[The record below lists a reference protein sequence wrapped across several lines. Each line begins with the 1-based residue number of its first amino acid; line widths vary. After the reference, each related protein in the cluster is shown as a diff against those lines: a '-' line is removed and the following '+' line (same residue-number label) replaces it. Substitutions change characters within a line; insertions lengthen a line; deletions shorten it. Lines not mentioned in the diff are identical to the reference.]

1 MNEVKKCSLSGI
13 AFSMDIEAYNELQN
27 YLKALKTNYKDSPD
41 GAEIVA
47 DIEARIAELIL
58 STQDNTR
65 VVELPLVKN
74 IIAQMGSPEDIRGEE
89 EEEEQAQPKHTP
101 LDRNPRRLYRDLE
114 NAKLGGVCSGI
125 AKYFDVDPAWIRVAM
140 FLPLIMSCF
149 SHIPLFGWMGPLMGN
164 LFGVFIICYVVMWFA
179 VPVARTARQKLEM
192 NGQPI
197 TAQNIASSAAANDPD
212 AKAKAVVASTVST
225 AGQIAL
231 LLLKMFA
238 GLIVFFLVLF
248 ACALLI
254 GLFAIVVGGHE
265 LMPADIPM
273 SVPVLAIFIPFIPT
287 LLMIYVL
294 MCLIASRHSNGKVL
308 LFGVAL
314 WILSILLCA
323 GIAIKHGVAPRAIDG
338 YELKKEEIMQEE
350 IEINGERITLEELVK
365 QVEEDGAIDL
375 NGDWTLPEGAHE
387 AGKQKPLVKIETKDA
402 KPKTSNNSAI
412 KINVNES
419 EKGADFTVEAGGE
432 KLIEVKVNEQ

>member
-27 YLKALKTNYKDSPD
+27 YLTVLKANYKGSPD

-89 EEEEQAQPKHTP
+89 EEEQAQPKHTP

-125 AKYFDVDPAWIRVAM
+125 ARYFDVDPAWIRVAM

-273 SVPVLAIFIPFIPT
+273 AVPVLAIFIPFIPT

-375 NGDWTLPEGAHE
+375 NGDWTLPEGAYE
-387 AGKQKPLVKIETKDA
+387 AGKQKPIVKIETKDA

>member
-27 YLKALKTNYKDSPD
+27 YLTALKTNYKDSPD

-47 DIEARIAELIL
+47 DIEARIVELIL
-58 STQDNTR
+58 STQDNTH

-74 IIAQMGSPEDIRGEE
+74 IIAQMGSPEDIRGE

-125 AKYFDVDPAWIRVAM
+125 ARYFDVDPAWIRVAM

>member
-13 AFSMDIEAYNELQN
+13 AFSMDIEAYKELQN
-27 YLKALKTNYKDSPD
+27 YLTALKTNYKDSPD

-74 IIAQMGSPEDIRGEE
+74 IIAQMGTPEDIRGEE
-89 EEEEQAQPKHTP
+89 EEQPQPKHTP

-140 FLPLIMSCF
+140 FLPLILSCF
-149 SHIPLFGWMGPLMGN
+149 SHISLFGWMGPLMGN
-164 LFGVFIICYVVMWFA
+164 LFGVFIICYLVMWFA

-225 AGQIAL
+225 AGKIAL

-238 GLIVFFLVLF
+238 GLIVFVLVLF

-254 GLFAIVVGGHE
+254 GLFALVVGGNE

-273 SVPVLAIFIPFIPT
+273 SVPITGIFIPLIPT

-294 MCLIASRHSNGKVL
+294 MCMIASRRSNGKVL
-308 LFGVAL
+308 LAGVLL

-323 GIAIKHGVAPRAIDG
+323 GIAIKHEVAPRAIDG
-338 YELKKEEIMQEE
+338 FELKKEEIMQEE
-350 IEINGERITLEELVK
+350 IELNGERITIQELIDE
-365 QVEEDGAIDL
+365 VEAEGEINLD
-375 NGDWTLPEGAHE
+375 GDWTIPEGTNDE
-387 AGKQKPLVKIETKDA
+387 GGKEPLVKIETNNA
-402 KPKTSNNSAI
+402 KAETSTNPAI

-419 EKGADFTVEAGGE
+419 EKGADFSVEAGGE

>member
-74 IIAQMGSPEDIRGEE
+74 IIAQMGSPEDIRGE

>member
-27 YLKALKTNYKDSPD
+27 YLTALKTNYKDSPD

-89 EEEEQAQPKHTP
+89 EEQQAQPKHTP

-125 AKYFDVDPAWIRVAM
+125 ARYFDVDPAWIRVAM

-402 KPKTSNNSAI
+402 KTKTSNNSAI

>member
-27 YLKALKTNYKDSPD
+27 YLTALKTNYKDSPD

-89 EEEEQAQPKHTP
+89 EEQAQPKHTP

-125 AKYFDVDPAWIRVAM
+125 ARYFDVDPAWIRVAM

>member
-27 YLKALKTNYKDSPD
+27 YLKALKANYKDSPD

-74 IIAQMGSPEDIRGEE
+74 IIAQMGSPEDIAGDEGEE
-89 EEEEQAQPKHTP
+89 AQQPKHSPT
-101 LDRNPRRLYRDLE
+101 DRNPRRLYRDME

-125 AKYFDVDPAWIRVAM
+125 AKYFDVDPVWIRAAM
-140 FLPLIMSCF
+140 FLPLVMSCF
-149 SHIPLFGWMGPLMGN
+149 SHIPLFGWLGPLMGN
-164 LFGVFIICYVVMWFA
+164 LFGVFVICYFVMWFA

-197 TAQNIASSAAANDPD
+197 TAQTIASSAAANDPD
-212 AKAKAVVASTVST
+212 AQAKAVMASTVST
-225 AGQIAL
+225 AGKIAL
-231 LLLKMFA
+231 LILKMVA
-238 GLIVFFLVLF
+238 GIIVFGLVIF
-248 ACALLI
+248 ACALLL

-265 LMPADIPM
+265 LMPTDIPM
-273 SVPVLAIFIPFIPT
+273 SVPILGIFIPLIPA
-287 LLMIYVL
+287 LMMIYIL
-294 MCLIASRHSNGKVL
+294 MCLIASRRSNGKVL
-308 LFGVAL
+308 LIGVIL
-314 WILSILLCA
+314 WILSIMLCA
-323 GIAIKHGVAPRAIDG
+323 AIAIRHEVAPRAIDG
-338 YELKKEEIMQEE
+338 IELKKEEIMQEE
-350 IEINGERITLEELVK
+350 IEINGERITLEELLK
-365 QVEEDGAIDL
+365 QVEEDGEIDL
-375 NGDWTLPEGAHE
+375 NGVWTLPEGANE
-387 AGKQKPLVKIETKDA
+387 AGQQKPLVKIETKDA

>member
-27 YLKALKTNYKDSPD
+27 YLTALKTNYKDSPD

-89 EEEEQAQPKHTP
+89 EEEQQAQPKHTP

-338 YELKKEEIMQEE
+338 YELKKEEIMLEE

-402 KPKTSNNSAI
+402 KPKTSNDSAI
-412 KINVNES
+412 KINVNEN

>member
-27 YLKALKTNYKDSPD
+27 YLTALKTNYKDSPD

-89 EEEEQAQPKHTP
+89 EEEQQAQPKHTP

-338 YELKKEEIMQEE
+338 YELKKEEIMLEE

-375 NGDWTLPEGAHE
+375 NGDWTLPEGANE
-387 AGKQKPLVKIETKDA
+387 AGKQEPLVKIETKDA
-402 KPKTSNNSAI
+402 KPKTSNDSAI

>member
-27 YLKALKTNYKDSPD
+27 YLKALKANYKDSPD

-74 IIAQMGSPEDIRGEE
+74 IIAQMGMPEEILGEE
-89 EEEEQAQPKHTP
+89 EDAPQPKHSPT
-101 LDRNPRRLYRDLE
+101 DRNPRRLYRDME

-125 AKYFDVDPAWIRVAM
+125 AKYFEVDPAWIRVAM

-149 SHIPLFGWMGPLMGN
+149 SPIPLFGWMGPQMGN
-164 LFGVFIICYVVMWFA
+164 LFGVFIICYLVMWFA

-197 TAQNIASSAAANDPD
+197 TVQTIASSAAANDPD
-212 AKAKAVVASTVST
+212 AKAKAVMANTVST
-225 AGQIAL
+225 AGKIAL
-231 LLLKMFA
+231 MLLKMLA

-254 GLFAIVVGGHE
+254 GLFAVVVGGHE

-273 SVPVLAIFIPFIPT
+273 SVPILGIFIPLIPA
-287 LLMIYVL
+287 LMMIYIL
-294 MCLIASRHSNGKVL
+294 MCLIASRRSNGKVL
-308 LFGVAL
+308 LVGVFL
-314 WILSILLCA
+314 WILSIMLCA
-323 GIAIKHGVAPRAIDG
+323 GIAIKHEVAPRAIDSFD
-338 YELKKEEIMQEE
+338 LKKEEIMQEE
-350 IEINGERITLEELVK
+350 IEINGERITLEKLIK
-365 QVEEDGAIDL
+365 QVEEDGKIDL
-375 NGDWTLPEGAHE
+375 NGDWTIPEGTNE
-387 AGKQKPLVKIETKDA
+387 AGEKKPLVKIEAKDA
-402 KPKTSNNSAI
+402 KVDTGNGKGI
-412 KINVNES
+412 KVNINES
-419 EKGADFTVEAGGE
+419 EKGADFTIEAGGE

>member
-27 YLKALKTNYKDSPD
+27 YLKALKDNYKDSPD

-74 IIAQMGSPEDIRGEE
+74 IIAQMGTPEDILGEDE
-89 EEEEQAQPKHTP
+89 PQPQPRHTP
-101 LDRNPRRLYRDLE
+101 TDRNPRRLYRDME

-149 SHIPLFGWMGPLMGN
+149 GNIPLFGWMSPLMGN
-164 LFGVFIICYVVMWFA
+164 LFGVFIICYLVMWFA

-197 TAQNIASSAAANDPD
+197 TAQTIASSAAINDPD

-225 AGQIAL
+225 AGKIAL

-238 GLIVFFLVLF
+238 GLIVFGLVLF
-248 ACALLI
+248 ACALFI
-254 GLFAIVVGGHE
+254 GLFVIIVGGSE
-265 LMPADIPM
+265 LLPADIPM
-273 SVPVLAIFIPFIPT
+273 SVPVLAIFIPLIPAV
-287 LLMIYVL
+287 LMIYIL
-294 MCLIASRHSNGKVL
+294 MCLIASRRSNGKVL
-308 LFGVAL
+308 LIGVLL
-314 WILSILLCA
+314 WIISIILCA
-323 GIAIKHGVAPRAIDG
+323 VIAIRHEVAPRAIDG
-338 YELKKEEIMQEE
+338 LDLKTEEILHEE
-350 IEINGERITLEELVK
+350 IELDGKRMTIEELIK
-365 QVEEDGAIDL
+365 QVKEEDAIDL
-375 NGDWTLPEGAHE
+375 NGKWTIPENTENTGE
-387 AGKQKPLVKIETKDA
+387 KKPIVKIETDDA
-402 KPKTSNNSAI
+402 KVETSNTPAI

>member
-27 YLKALKTNYKDSPD
+27 YLTALKANYKGSPD

-89 EEEEQAQPKHTP
+89 EEEQAQPKHTP

-125 AKYFDVDPAWIRVAM
+125 ARYFDVDPAWIRVAM

>member
-13 AFSMDIEAYNELQN
+13 AFSMDIEAYNELNN
-27 YLKALKTNYKDSPD
+27 YLTALKKNYKDSPD

-47 DIEARIAELIL
+47 DIEARVVELIL

-74 IIAQMGSPEDIRGEE
+74 IIAQLGTPEDIRGEE
-89 EEEEQAQPKHTP
+89 DEEPMPRHTAAE
-101 LDRNPRRLYRDLE
+101 RNPRRLYRDLE

-140 FLPLIMSCF
+140 FLPLLMSCF

-164 LFGVFIICYVVMWFA
+164 LFGVFLICYLVMWFA

-197 TAQNIASSAAANDPD
+197 NTQTIASSSAANDPD
-212 AKAKAVVASTVST
+212 AKAKAIMASTVST
-225 AGQIAL
+225 AGKIAML
-231 LLLKMFA
+231 ILKMVA
-238 GLIVFFLVLF
+238 GLIVFGLVLF

-254 GLFAIVVGGHE
+254 GLFAVVVGGHE
-265 LMPADIPM
+265 LMPVDIPM
-273 SVPVLAIFIPFIPT
+273 SVPILGIFIPLIPAI
-287 LLMIYVL
+287 LMIYIL
-294 MCLIASRHSNGKVL
+294 MCLIASRHSNGKILLAGVL
-308 LFGVAL
+308 L
-314 WILSILLCA
+314 WILSIMLCA
-323 GIAIKHGVAPRAIDG
+323 AIAIKHEVAPRAIDG
-338 YELKKEEIMQEE
+338 LELSKEQLLQEE
-350 IEINGERITLEELVK
+350 IEVDGERMTIEELIK
-365 QVEEDGAIDL
+365 QVEEEGAIDL
-375 NGDWTLPEGAHE
+375 DGDWTIPENTNK
-387 AGKQKPLVKIETKDA
+387 AGEKKPLVKIETNNA
-402 KPKTSNNSAI
+402 KANTSNNPAI

>member
-47 DIEARIAELIL
+47 DIEARIVELIL

-74 IIAQMGSPEDIRGEE
+74 IIAQMGSPEDIRGE

-308 LFGVAL
+308 LFGVVL

-323 GIAIKHGVAPRAIDG
+323 GIAIKHEVAPRAIDG

>member
-27 YLKALKTNYKDSPD
+27 YLKALKANYKDSPD

-74 IIAQMGSPEDIRGEE
+74 IIAQMGTPEDILGEE
-89 EEEEQAQPKHTP
+89 EDAPQPKHSPT
-101 LDRNPRRLYRDLE
+101 DRNPRRLYRDME

-125 AKYFDVDPAWIRVAM
+125 AKYFEVDPAWIRVAM

-164 LFGVFIICYVVMWFA
+164 LFGVFIICYLVMWFA

-197 TAQNIASSAAANDPD
+197 TAQTIASSAAANDPD
-212 AKAKAVVASTVST
+212 AKAKAVMANTVST
-225 AGQIAL
+225 AGKIAL

-254 GLFAIVVGGHE
+254 GLFAVVVGGHE

-273 SVPVLAIFIPFIPT
+273 SVPILGIFIPLIPA
-287 LLMIYVL
+287 LMMIYIL
-294 MCLIASRHSNGKVL
+294 MCLIASRRSNGKVL
-308 LFGVAL
+308 LAGVFL

-323 GIAIKHGVAPRAIDG
+323 GIAIKHEVAPRAIDS

-350 IEINGERITLEELVK
+350 IEINGERITLEELLK
-365 QVEEDGAIDL
+365 QVEEDGEIDL
-375 NGDWTLPEGAHE
+375 NGVWTIPEGTDE
-387 AGKQKPLVKIETKDA
+387 AGKKEPLVKIETKDA
-402 KPKTSNNSAI
+402 KVNTDNGKGI
-412 KINVNES
+412 KVNINES

>member
-27 YLKALKTNYKDSPD
+27 YLTALKNNYKDSPD

-74 IIAQMGSPEDIRGEE
+74 IIAQMGTPEDILGDEE
-89 EEEEQAQPKHTP
+89 DAPQPKHSPT
-101 LDRNPRRLYRDLE
+101 DRNPRRLYRDME

-149 SHIPLFGWMGPLMGN
+149 THIPLFGWMGPLMGN

-197 TAQNIASSAAANDPD
+197 TAQTIASSAAANDPD
-212 AKAKAVVASTVST
+212 AKAKAVMANTVST
-225 AGQIAL
+225 AGKIAL

-254 GLFAIVVGGHE
+254 GLFAIIVGGHE

-273 SVPVLAIFIPFIPT
+273 SVPTLAIFVPLIPT
-287 LLMIYVL
+287 IMMIYIL
-294 MCLIASRHSNGKVL
+294 MCLIASRKSNGKVL
-308 LFGVAL
+308 LAGVVL

-323 GIAIKHGVAPRAIDG
+323 GIAIKHEVAPRAIDSFD
-338 YELKKEEIMQEE
+338 LKKEEIMQEE

-365 QVEEDGAIDL
+365 QVEEDGEIDL
-375 NGDWTLPEGAHE
+375 NGDWTIPEGKNE
-387 AGKQKPLVKIETKDA
+387 TGKKEPLVKIETKDA
-402 KPKTSNNSAI
+402 KVDTGNGKGI
-412 KINVNES
+412 KVNINES

>member
-27 YLKALKTNYKDSPD
+27 YLTALKQNYKDSPD

-47 DIEARIAELIL
+47 DIEARVAELIL

-65 VVELPLVKN
+65 VVGLPLIKN
-74 IIAQMGSPEDIRGEE
+74 IIAQLGTPEDIRGEE
-89 EEEEQAQPKHTP
+89 YDETSQPKHTP

-114 NAKLGGVCSGI
+114 NAKLGGVCAGV
-125 AKYFDVDPAWIRVAM
+125 AKYFDIDPVWMRALI

-149 SHIPLFGWMGPLMGN
+149 GHIPLFEWMRPLMGN
-164 LFGVFIICYVVMWFA
+164 LFGVFLICYLVMWFA

-192 NGQPI
+192 NGRPI
-197 TAQNIASSAAANDPD
+197 NAQTIASSAAANDPD
-212 AKAKAVVASTVST
+212 AKAKAVMAGTVST
-225 AGQIAL
+225 AGKIAM
-231 LLLKMFA
+231 LLLKMVA
-238 GLIVFFLVLF
+238 GLIVFGLVLF

-273 SVPVLAIFIPFIPT
+273 SVPILAIFIPLIPAI
-287 LLMIYVL
+287 LMIYIL
-294 MCLIASRHSNGKVL
+294 MCLIASRHSNGKIL
-308 LFGVAL
+308 LGGVIL
-314 WILSILLCA
+314 WILTIMLCA
-323 GIAIKHGVAPRAIDG
+323 MIAIKHEVAPRAIDG
-338 YELKKEEIMQEE
+338 LELKREEILQEE
-350 IEINGERITLEELVK
+350 IEVNGERITIEELIK
-365 QVEEDGAIDL
+365 QVEEEGEIDL
-375 NGDWTLPEGAHE
+375 NGDWTLPEESETTGTN
-387 AGKQKPLVKIETKDA
+387 KPLVKIETNNA
-402 KPKTSNNSAI
+402 KANTSNNPAI

>member
-13 AFSMDIEAYNELQN
+13 AFSMDIEAYKELQN
-27 YLKALKTNYKDSPD
+27 YLTALKTNYKDSPD

-74 IIAQMGSPEDIRGEE
+74 IIAQMGTPEDIRGEE
-89 EEEEQAQPKHTP
+89 EEQPQPKHTP

-114 NAKLGGVCSGI
+114 NAKLGGVCSGV

-140 FLPLIMSCF
+140 FLPLILSCF

-225 AGQIAL
+225 AGKIAL

-238 GLIVFFLVLF
+238 GLIVFVLVLF

-254 GLFAIVVGGHE
+254 GLFALVVGGNE

-273 SVPVLAIFIPFIPT
+273 SVPITGIFIPLIPT

-294 MCLIASRHSNGKVL
+294 MCMIASRRSNGKVL
-308 LFGVAL
+308 LAGVLL

-323 GIAIKHGVAPRAIDG
+323 GIAIKHEVAPRAIDG
-338 YELKKEEIMQEE
+338 FELKKEEIMQEE
-350 IEINGERITLEELVK
+350 IELNGERITIQELIDE
-365 QVEEDGAIDL
+365 VEAEGEIDL
-375 NGDWTLPEGAHE
+375 NGDWTFPEGTNDE
-387 AGKQKPLVKIETKDA
+387 GGKKPLVKIETNNA
-402 KPKTSNNSAI
+402 KAETSTNPAI

-419 EKGADFTVEAGGE
+419 EKGADFSVEAGGE

>member
-27 YLKALKTNYKDSPD
+27 YLKALKANYKDSPD

-74 IIAQMGSPEDIRGEE
+74 IIAQMGTPEDILGDEE
-89 EEEEQAQPKHTP
+89 DAPQPKHSPT
-101 LDRNPRRLYRDLE
+101 DRNPRRLYRDME

-149 SHIPLFGWMGPLMGN
+149 THIPLFGWMGPLMGN
-164 LFGVFIICYVVMWFA
+164 LFGVFIICYLVMWFA

-197 TAQNIASSAAANDPD
+197 TAQTIASSAAANDPD
-212 AKAKAVVASTVST
+212 AKAKAVMANTVST
-225 AGQIAL
+225 AGKIAL

-273 SVPVLAIFIPFIPT
+273 SVPTLAIFVPLIPT
-287 LLMIYVL
+287 IMMIYIL
-294 MCLIASRHSNGKVL
+294 MCLIASRKSNGKVL
-308 LFGVAL
+308 LAGVVL
-314 WILSILLCA
+314 WVLSILLCA
-323 GIAIKHGVAPRAIDG
+323 GIAIKHEVAPRAIDS

-365 QVEEDGAIDL
+365 QVEEDGEIDL
-375 NGDWTLPEGAHE
+375 NGDWTFPEGTNE
-387 AGKQKPLVKIETKDA
+387 TGKKEPLVKIETKDA
-402 KPKTSNNSAI
+402 KVDTGNGKGI
-412 KINVNES
+412 KVNINES

>member
-13 AFSMDIEAYNELQN
+13 AFSMDIEAYKELQN
-27 YLKALKTNYKDSPD
+27 YLTALKTNYKDSPD

-74 IIAQMGSPEDIRGEE
+74 IIAQMGTPEDIRGEE
-89 EEEEQAQPKHTP
+89 EEQPQPKHTP

-140 FLPLIMSCF
+140 FLPLILSCF

-164 LFGVFIICYVVMWFA
+164 LFGVFIICYLVMWFA

-225 AGQIAL
+225 AGKIAL

-238 GLIVFFLVLF
+238 GLIVFVLVLF

-254 GLFAIVVGGHE
+254 GLFALVVGGNE

-273 SVPVLAIFIPFIPT
+273 SVPITGIFIPLIPT

-294 MCLIASRHSNGKVL
+294 MCMIASRRSNGKVL
-308 LFGVAL
+308 LAGVLL

-323 GIAIKHGVAPRAIDG
+323 GIAIKHEVAPRAIDG
-338 YELKKEEIMQEE
+338 FELKKEEIMQEE
-350 IEINGERITLEELVK
+350 IELNGERITIQELIDE
-365 QVEEDGAIDL
+365 VEAEGEINLD
-375 NGDWTLPEGAHE
+375 GDWTIPEGTNDE
-387 AGKQKPLVKIETKDA
+387 GGKEPLVKIETNNA
-402 KPKTSNNSAI
+402 KAETSTNPAI

-419 EKGADFTVEAGGE
+419 EKGADFSVEAGGE

>member
-27 YLKALKTNYKDSPD
+27 YLTALKTNYKDSPD

-58 STQDNTR
+58 STQDNTH

-89 EEEEQAQPKHTP
+89 EEEQVQPKHTP

-323 GIAIKHGVAPRAIDG
+323 GIAIKHEVAPRAIDG

-375 NGDWTLPEGAHE
+375 NGDWTFPEGANE
-387 AGKQKPLVKIETKDA
+387 AGKKQPLVKIETKDA

>member
-27 YLKALKTNYKDSPD
+27 YLTALKANYKDSPD

-74 IIAQMGSPEDIRGEE
+74 IIAQMGTPEDILGDEE
-89 EEEEQAQPKHTP
+89 DAPQPKHSPT
-101 LDRNPRRLYRDLE
+101 DRNPRRLYRDME
-114 NAKLGGVCSGI
+114 NAKLGGVSSGI

-149 SHIPLFGWMGPLMGN
+149 THIPLFGWMGPLMGN
-164 LFGVFIICYVVMWFA
+164 LFGVFIICYLVMWFA

-197 TAQNIASSAAANDPD
+197 TAQTIASSAAANDPD
-212 AKAKAVVASTVST
+212 AKAKAVMANTVST
-225 AGQIAL
+225 AGKIAL

-273 SVPVLAIFIPFIPT
+273 SVPTLAIFVPLIPT
-287 LLMIYVL
+287 IMMIYIL
-294 MCLIASRHSNGKVL
+294 MCLIASRKSNGKVL
-308 LFGVAL
+308 LAGVVL
-314 WILSILLCA
+314 WVLSILLCA
-323 GIAIKHGVAPRAIDG
+323 GIAIKHEVAPRAIDG

-365 QVEEDGAIDL
+365 QVEEDGEIDL
-375 NGDWTLPEGAHE
+375 NGDWTFPEGTNE
-387 AGKQKPLVKIETKDA
+387 AGKKEPLVKIETKDA
-402 KPKTSNNSAI
+402 KVDTGNGKGI
-412 KINVNES
+412 KVNINES

>member
-89 EEEEQAQPKHTP
+89 EEQAQPKHTP

-149 SHIPLFGWMGPLMGN
+149 SHIPLFGWMGPLMDN

-387 AGKQKPLVKIETKDA
+387 AGQQKPLVKIETKDA

>member
-89 EEEEQAQPKHTP
+89 EEEEEAQPKHTP

>member
-27 YLKALKTNYKDSPD
+27 YLKALKDNYKDSPD

-74 IIAQMGSPEDIRGEE
+74 IIAQMGTPEDILGEDE
-89 EEEEQAQPKHTP
+89 PQPQPRHTP
-101 LDRNPRRLYRDLE
+101 TDRNPRRLYRDME

-149 SHIPLFGWMGPLMGN
+149 GNIPLFGWMSPLMGN
-164 LFGVFIICYVVMWFA
+164 LFGVFIICYLVMWFA

-197 TAQNIASSAAANDPD
+197 TAQTIASSAAINDPD

-225 AGQIAL
+225 AGKIAL

-238 GLIVFFLVLF
+238 GLIVFGLVLF
-248 ACALLI
+248 ACALFI
-254 GLFAIVVGGHE
+254 GLFVIIVGGSE
-265 LMPADIPM
+265 LLPADIPM
-273 SVPVLAIFIPFIPT
+273 SVPVLAIFIPLIPAM
-287 LLMIYVL
+287 LMIYIL
-294 MCLIASRHSNGKVL
+294 MCLIASRRSNGKVL
-308 LFGVAL
+308 LIGVLL
-314 WILSILLCA
+314 WIISIILCA
-323 GIAIKHGVAPRAIDG
+323 VIAIRHEVAPRAIDG
-338 YELKKEEIMQEE
+338 LDLKTEEILHEE
-350 IEINGERITLEELVK
+350 IELDGKRMTIEELIK
-365 QVEEDGAIDL
+365 QVKEEDAIDL
-375 NGDWTLPEGAHE
+375 NCKWTIPENTENTGE
-387 AGKQKPLVKIETKDA
+387 KKPIVKIETDDA
-402 KPKTSNNSAI
+402 KVETSNTPAI

>member
-27 YLKALKTNYKDSPD
+27 YLTALKTNYKDSPD

-89 EEEEQAQPKHTP
+89 EEEQQAQPKHTP

>member
-27 YLKALKTNYKDSPD
+27 YLKALKANYKDSPD

-74 IIAQMGSPEDIRGEE
+74 IIAQMGTPEDIVGEE
-89 EEEEQAQPKHTP
+89 EDAPQPKHSPT
-101 LDRNPRRLYRDLE
+101 DRNPRRLYRDME

-125 AKYFDVDPAWIRVAM
+125 AKYFEVDPAWIRVAM

-164 LFGVFIICYVVMWFA
+164 LFGVFIICYLVMWFA

-197 TAQNIASSAAANDPD
+197 TAQTIASSAAANDPD
-212 AKAKAVVASTVST
+212 AKAKAVMANTVST
-225 AGQIAL
+225 AGKIAL

-254 GLFAIVVGGHE
+254 GLFAVVVGGHE

-273 SVPVLAIFIPFIPT
+273 SVPTLAIFVPLIPT
-287 LLMIYVL
+287 IMMIYIL
-294 MCLIASRHSNGKVL
+294 MCLIASRKSNGKVL
-308 LFGVAL
+308 LAGVVL
-314 WILSILLCA
+314 WVLSILLCA
-323 GIAIKHGVAPRAIDG
+323 GIAIKHEVAPRAIDSFD
-338 YELKKEEIMQEE
+338 LKKEEIMQEE

-365 QVEEDGAIDL
+365 QVEEDGEIDL
-375 NGDWTLPEGAHE
+375 NGDWTFPEGTNE
-387 AGKQKPLVKIETKDA
+387 TGKKEPLVKIETKDA
-402 KPKTSNNSAI
+402 SPPS
-412 KINVNES
+412 
-419 EKGADFTVEAGGE
+419 
-432 KLIEVKVNEQ
+432 

>member
-27 YLKALKTNYKDSPD
+27 YLTALKTNYKDSPD

-89 EEEEQAQPKHTP
+89 EEEQQAQPKHTP

-338 YELKKEEIMQEE
+338 YELKKEEIMLEE

-375 NGDWTLPEGAHE
+375 NGDWTLPEGANE
-387 AGKQKPLVKIETKDA
+387 AGKQEPLVKIKTKDA
-402 KPKTSNNSAI
+402 KPKTSNDSAI

>member
-27 YLKALKTNYKDSPD
+27 YLKALKANYKDSPD

-74 IIAQMGSPEDIRGEE
+74 IIAQMGSPEDIAGDEGEE
-89 EEEEQAQPKHTP
+89 AQQPKHSPT
-101 LDRNPRRLYRDLE
+101 DRNPRRLYRDME

-125 AKYFDVDPAWIRVAM
+125 AKYFDVDPVWIRAAM
-140 FLPLIMSCF
+140 FLPLVMSCF
-149 SHIPLFGWMGPLMGN
+149 SHIPLFGWLGPLMGN
-164 LFGVFIICYVVMWFA
+164 LFGVFVICYFVMWFA

-197 TAQNIASSAAANDPD
+197 TAQTIASSAAANDPD
-212 AKAKAVVASTVST
+212 AQAKAVMASTVST
-225 AGQIAL
+225 AGKIAL
-231 LLLKMFA
+231 LILKMVA
-238 GLIVFFLVLF
+238 GIIVFGLVIF
-248 ACALLI
+248 ACALLL

-265 LMPADIPM
+265 LMPTDIPM
-273 SVPVLAIFIPFIPT
+273 SVPILGIFIPLIPA
-287 LLMIYVL
+287 LMMIYIL
-294 MCLIASRHSNGKVL
+294 MCLIASRRSNGKVL
-308 LFGVAL
+308 LIGVIL
-314 WILSILLCA
+314 WILSIMLCA
-323 GIAIKHGVAPRAIDG
+323 AIAIRHGVAPRAIDG
-338 YELKKEEIMQEE
+338 IELKKEEIMQEE
-350 IEINGERITLEELVK
+350 IEINGERITLEELLK
-365 QVEEDGAIDL
+365 QVEEDGEIDL
-375 NGDWTLPEGAHE
+375 NGVWTLPEGANE
-387 AGKQKPLVKIETKDA
+387 AGQQKPLVKIETKDA

>member
-27 YLKALKTNYKDSPD
+27 YLTALKTNYKDSPD

-89 EEEEQAQPKHTP
+89 EEEQQAQPKHTP

-273 SVPVLAIFIPFIPT
+273 SVSVLAIFIPFIPT

-308 LFGVAL
+308 LFGVVL

>member
-27 YLKALKTNYKDSPD
+27 YLTALKTNYKDSPD

-74 IIAQMGSPEDIRGEE
+74 IIAQMGSPEDIRG

-308 LFGVAL
+308 LFGVVL

-412 KINVNES
+412 KINVNEN
-419 EKGADFTVEAGGE
+419 EKGADFTIEAGGE

>member
-74 IIAQMGSPEDIRGEE
+74 IIAQMGSPEDIRG

-375 NGDWTLPEGAHE
+375 NGDWTLPKGAHE

>member
-27 YLKALKTNYKDSPD
+27 YLTALKTNYKDSPD

-74 IIAQMGSPEDIRGEE
+74 IIAQMGSPEDIRGE

>member
-27 YLKALKTNYKDSPD
+27 YLTALKTNYKDSPD

-89 EEEEQAQPKHTP
+89 EEQQAQPKHTP

-125 AKYFDVDPAWIRVAM
+125 ARYFDVDPAWIRVAM